1 MNGQRKRQNVETHC
15 TGTPELAERNHGQQ
29 DYDSSYVQWK
39 RVTAADAAAAAGLR
53 GEVPSND
60 QAEDS
65 AGLGYPNPIV
75 YYRGI

>member
-1 MNGQRKRQNVETHC
+1 MTDGRVTAHQS
-15 TGTPELAERNHGQQ
+15 GIRN
-29 DYDSSYVQWK
+29 YDSSFVQWE
-39 RVTAADAAAAAGLR
+39 RVTAAVAAAAAGLR

-65 AGLGYPNPIV
+65 AGLGYPHPIV